1 MESQRYALG
10 IFVALGGMWLFVGM
24 ALSWVPRRLGF
35 SFVQSLISVNLAVL
49 VGVALLWQAMAH
61 AFGSNAAVVYFSIW
75 LVFLPPQP
83 ELPQPGLLQ
92 IWVSELINP

>member
-35 SFVQSLISVNLAVL
+35 SFVQSLISVNLAAL

-75 LVFLPPQP
+75 LVFTTSAGIASAWLTANLG
-83 ELPQPGLLQ
+83 E
-92 IWVSELINP
+92 